1 MYHVLEIDPN
11 ENDGFHCLIIEYSFN
26 PFAYF
31 FTKES
36 ADHVCNLLNE
46 YEKNNVGNSEVNAAG
61 P

>member
-1 MYHVLEIDPN
+1 MYQVLEIDLN
-11 ENDGFHCLIIEYSFN
+11 ENDGFHCLIMEDGFN

-36 ADHVCNLLNE
+36 ADNVCNLLNQ
-46 YEKNNVGNSEVNAAG
+46 YEKNNVGNSEVNTAR